1 LIIVKKEPDLLTFTG
16 VSLKIDNKIRRLQMF
31 EKILFPTDFSDV
43 ATKAL
48 QYVKRLREAGG
59 VEVTVLHV
67 IDQSNLELLS
77 SYSTIQDF
85 ISIEKEIEKRS
96 SEEIALVVNELKQ
109 LGFLVK
115 ERIEKGVPLRV
126 VLKVAEEENP
136 SVIVVGSHGKSN
148 LEEMLLG
155 SVSEKVVRK
164 SKHPVLVVKR

>member
-1 LIIVKKEPDLLTFTG
+1 
-16 VSLKIDNKIRRLQMF
+16 MF

-48 QYVKRLREAGG
+48 QYVKRLREAGAR
-59 VEVTVLHV
+59 EVVVLHV

-85 ISIEKEIEKRS
+85 ITIEKEIENRS
-96 SEEIALVVNELKQ
+96 SDEIALVVNELKK
-109 LGFLVK
+109 LGYQVRSRL
-115 ERIEKGVPLRV
+115 EKGVPLRV

-136 SVIVVGSHGKSN
+136 SVIVMGSHGKSN

-164 SKHPVLVVKR
+164 SRHPVLVVKR

>member
-1 LIIVKKEPDLLTFTG
+1 
-16 VSLKIDNKIRRLQMF
+16 MF

-48 QYVKRLREAGG
+48 QYVKQLREAGG
-59 VEVTVLHV
+59 REVVVLHV

-77 SYSTIQDF
+77 SYSTIQDYL
-85 ISIEKEIEKRS
+85 SIEKEIDTRA
-96 SEEIALVVNELKQ
+96 SEEIGFISNDLRQ
-109 LGFLVK
+109 LGFVVR
-115 ERIEKGVPLRV
+115 ERIEKGIPLRV
-126 VLKVAEEENP
+126 VLKVAEEEHP

-164 SKHPVLVVKR
+164 SRYPVLVVKR

>member
-1 LIIVKKEPDLLTFTG
+1 MYQAGLKT
-16 VSLKIDNKIRRLQMF
+16 VSRRLKMF

-43 ATKAL
+43 AAKAL
-48 QYVKRLREAGG
+48 QYVKRLKEAGSR
-59 VEVTVLHV
+59 EVIVLHV

-85 ISIEKEIEKRS
+85 VGIEREIEKRS
-96 SEEIALVVNELKQ
+96 SEEIALIVNELKQ
-109 LGFLVK
+109 HGFSVK
-115 ERIEKGVPLRV
+115 ERLEKGVPLRV

-136 SVIVVGSHGKSN
+136 SVIVIGSHGKGN

-164 SKHPVLVVKR
+164 AKHPVLVIKR

>member
-1 LIIVKKEPDLLTFTG
+1 
-16 VSLKIDNKIRRLQMF
+16 MF

-48 QYVKRLREAGG
+48 QYVKRLKEAGG

-85 ISIEKEIEKRS
+85 ISIEKEVEKRS
-96 SEEIALVVNELKQ
+96 LEEIALVVNELKQ
-109 LGFLVK
+109 LGFKVK

-126 VLKVAEEENP
+126 VLKVADEENP

-148 LEEMLLG
+148 LEELLLG

>member
-1 LIIVKKEPDLLTFTG
+1 
-16 VSLKIDNKIRRLQMF
+16 MF

-48 QYVKRLREAGG
+48 QYVKRLKEAGSN
-59 VEVTVLHV
+59 EVIVLHV

-85 ISIEKEIEKRS
+85 VSIEREIEKRS
-96 SEEIALVVNELKQ
+96 NEEITLIVNDLKQ
-109 LGFLVK
+109 HGFSVK
-115 ERIEKGVPLRV
+115 ERVEKGVPLRV

-136 SVIVVGSHGKSN
+136 SVIVIGSHGKSN

-155 SVSEKVVRK
+155 SVSEKIVRK
-164 SKHPVLVVKR
+164 AKHPVLVIKR

>member
-1 LIIVKKEPDLLTFTG
+1 
-16 VSLKIDNKIRRLQMF
+16 MF

-43 ATKAL
+43 AKKAL
-48 QYVKRLREAGG
+48 QYVKRLKEAG
-59 VEVTVLHV
+59 VQEVVVLHV

-85 ISIEKEIEKRS
+85 MSIESEIEKRTY
-96 SEEIALVVNELKQ
+96 EEIALIVNELKQ
-109 LGFLVK
+109 LGLTVK
-115 ERIEKGVPLRV
+115 QRVEKGIPLRV

-136 SVIVVGSHGKSN
+136 SIIVVGSHGKSN

-164 SKHPVLVVKR
+164 AKHPVLVIKR

>member
-1 LIIVKKEPDLLTFTG
+1 
-16 VSLKIDNKIRRLQMF
+16 MF

-43 ATKAL
+43 AAKAL
-48 QYVKRLREAGG
+48 QDVKRLKEAGSR
-59 VEVTVLHV
+59 EVIVLHV

-85 ISIEKEIEKRS
+85 VGIEREIEKRS
-96 SEEIALVVNELKQ
+96 SEEIALIVNELKQ
-109 LGFLVK
+109 HGFSVK
-115 ERIEKGVPLRV
+115 ERLEKGVPLRV

-136 SVIVVGSHGKSN
+136 SVIVIGSHGKGN

-164 SKHPVLVVKR
+164 AKHPVLVIKR

>member
-1 LIIVKKEPDLLTFTG
+1 
-16 VSLKIDNKIRRLQMF
+16 MF

-43 ATKAL
+43 AAKAL
-48 QYVKRLREAGG
+48 QYVKRLKEAGSR
-59 VEVTVLHV
+59 EVIVLHV

-85 ISIEKEIEKRS
+85 VGIEREIEKRS
-96 SEEIALVVNELKQ
+96 SEEIALIVNELKQ
-109 LGFLVK
+109 HGFSVK
-115 ERIEKGVPLRV
+115 ERLEKGVPLRV

-136 SVIVVGSHGKSN
+136 SVIVIGSHGKGN

-164 SKHPVLVVKR
+164 AKHPVLVIKR

>member
-1 LIIVKKEPDLLTFTG
+1 
-16 VSLKIDNKIRRLQMF
+16 MF

-48 QYVKRLREAGG
+48 QYVKRLKEAGG
-59 VEVTVLHV
+59 EEVIVLHV

-85 ISIEKEIEKRS
+85 INIEKEIETRS
-96 SEEIALVVNELKQ
+96 SEAIALVVNELKK
-109 LGFLVK
+109 LGYNV
-115 ERIEKGVPLRV
+115 RARVEKGVPIRV
-126 VLKVAEEENP
+126 VLKVAEEESP
-136 SVIVVGSHGKSN
+136 SVIVMGSHGKSN

>member
-1 LIIVKKEPDLLTFTG
+1 
-16 VSLKIDNKIRRLQMF
+16 MF

-48 QYVKRLREAGG
+48 QYVKRLKEAGG
-59 VEVTVLHV
+59 EEVIVLHV

-85 ISIEKEIEKRS
+85 INIEKEIETRS
-96 SEEIALVVNELKQ
+96 NEAIALVVNELKK
-109 LGFLVK
+109 LGYNV
-115 ERIEKGVPLRV
+115 RARVEKGVPLRV
-126 VLKVAEEENP
+126 VLKVAEEESP
-136 SVIVVGSHGKSN
+136 SVIVLGSHGKSN

>member
-1 LIIVKKEPDLLTFTG
+1 
-16 VSLKIDNKIRRLQMF
+16 MF

-43 ATKAL
+43 AAKAL
-48 QYVKRLREAGG
+48 QYVKRLKEAGSR
-59 VEVTVLHV
+59 EVIVLHV

-85 ISIEKEIEKRS
+85 VGIEREIEKRS
-96 SEEIALVVNELKQ
+96 SEEIALIVNELKQ
-109 LGFLVK
+109 HGFSVK
-115 ERIEKGVPLRV
+115 ERLEKGVPLRV

-136 SVIVVGSHGKSN
+136 SVIVIGSHGRSN

-164 SKHPVLVVKR
+164 AKHPVLVIKR